1 MGWGKLQI
9 VLDIIYPPRCVACGG
24 HVDSDYGLCG
34 TCWRQVH
41 FMRGTGCWTCGL
53 SLPGYLDV
61 SEQVICDSC
70 LSLGPPWRRG
80 VAALAYD
87 ETGRSLV
94 LALKH
99 GDRHDIV
106 RPAADWM
113 AQVSR
118 VLAQPN
124 MLVAPVPLHWT
135 RLFRRRYNQA
145 ALLSAALAKRLDLSH
160 CADLL
165 IRSSRTK
172 SLEGCSTDQ
181 RFAIVGSAMTRNPRY
196 QHRWLDRPILLVDDV
211 MTSGATL
218 TAATKALQKSG
229 NYDVYTSVL
238 ARVQK
243 QI

>member
-1 MGWGKLQI
+1 M
-9 VLDIIYPPRCVACGG
+9 LDIIYSPRCVACGG
-24 HVDSDYGLCG
+24 HVESDYGLCG

-118 VLAQPN
+118 VLVQPN
-124 MLVAPVPLHWT
+124 MLVALTHITGRAGKIRILTSSLFLHRKNPVSYTHL
-135 RLFRRRYNQA
+135 
-145 ALLSAALAKRLDLSH
+145 
-160 CADLL
+160 
-165 IRSSRTK
+165 
-172 SLEGCSTDQ
+172 
-181 RFAIVGSAMTRNPRY
+181 
-196 QHRWLDRPILLVDDV
+196 
-211 MTSGATL
+211 TL
-218 TAATKALQKSG
+218 PTKA
-229 NYDVYTSVL
+229 
-238 ARVQK
+238 
-243 QI
+243 

>member
-1 MGWGKLQI
+1 
-9 VLDIIYPPRCVACGG
+9 VSVA
-24 HVDSDYGLCG
+24 
-34 TCWRQVH
+34 W
-41 FMRGTGCWTCGL
+41 
-53 SLPGYLDV
+53 P
-61 SEQVICDSC
+61 
-70 LSLGPPWRRG
+70 
-80 VAALAYD
+80 AALAYD

-118 VLAQPN
+118 VLVQPN
-124 MLVAPVPLHWT
+124 MLVVPVPLHWT

-165 IRSSRTK
+165 IRSSRTQ

>member
-1 MGWGKLQI
+1 
-9 VLDIIYPPRCVACGG
+9 
-24 HVDSDYGLCG
+24 
-34 TCWRQVH
+34 
-41 FMRGTGCWTCGL
+41 MRGAGCWTCGL
-53 SLPGYLDV
+53 SLPGNLDA
-61 SEQVICDSC
+61 SEQAMCDSC
-70 LSLGPPWRRG
+70 LSLDPPWRRG
-80 VAALAYD
+80 VAALAYH

-113 AQVSR
+113 AQVTQSL
-118 VLAQPN
+118 VQPD
-124 MLVAPVPLHWT
+124 MVVAPVPLHWT
-135 RLFRRRYNQA
+135 RLLRRRYNQA
-145 ALLSAALAKRLDLSH
+145 GLLSAALAKRLGLPH

-165 IRSSRTK
+165 IRN
-172 SLEGCSTDQ
+172 
-181 RFAIVGSAMTRNPRY
+181 FWTRS
-196 QHRWLDRPILLVDDV
+196 LDRPVLLVDDV

-218 TAATKALQKSG
+218 TAATIALQKNR

>member
-1 MGWGKLQI
+1 
-9 VLDIIYPPRCVACGG
+9 
-24 HVDSDYGLCG
+24 
-34 TCWRQVH
+34 
-41 FMRGTGCWTCGL
+41 MRGAGCWTCGL
-53 SLPGYLDV
+53 SLPGNLDA
-61 SEQVICDSC
+61 SEQAMCDSC
-70 LSLGPPWRRG
+70 LSLDPPWRRG
-80 VAALAYD
+80 VAALAYH

-113 AQVSR
+113 AQV
-118 VLAQPN
+118 
-124 MLVAPVPLHWT
+124 PLHWT
-135 RLFRRRYNQA
+135 RLLRRRYNQA
-145 ALLSAALAKRLDLSH
+145 GLLSAALAKRLGLPH

-165 IRSSRTK
+165 IRNSRTR
-172 SLEGCSTDQ
+172 SLEGCTTDQ
-181 RFAIVGSAMTRNPRY
+181 RFAIVSSAISRNPR
-196 QHRWLDRPILLVDDV
+196 HRNRWLDRPVLLVDDV

-218 TAATKALQKSG
+218 TAATIALQKNR

>member
-1 MGWGKLQI
+1 
-9 VLDIIYPPRCVACGG
+9 
-24 HVDSDYGLCG
+24 
-34 TCWRQVH
+34 
-41 FMRGTGCWTCGL
+41 MRGAGCWTCGL
-53 SLPGYLDV
+53 SLPGNLDA
-61 SEQVICDSC
+61 SEQAMCDSC
-70 LSLGPPWRRG
+70 LSLDPPWRRG
-80 VAALAYD
+80 VAALAYH

-113 AQVSR
+113 AQVTQSL
-118 VLAQPN
+118 VQPD
-124 MLVAPVPLHWT
+124 MVVAPVPLHWT
-135 RLFRRRYNQA
+135 RLLRRRYNQA
-145 ALLSAALAKRLDLSH
+145 GLLSAALAKRLGLPH

-165 IRSSRTK
+165 IRNSRTR
-172 SLEGCSTDQ
+172 SLEGCTTDQ
-181 RFAIVGSAMTRNPRY
+181 RFAIVSSAISRNPR
-196 QHRWLDRPILLVDDV
+196 HRNRWLDRPVLLEDDV

-218 TAATKALQKSG
+218 TAATIALQKNR